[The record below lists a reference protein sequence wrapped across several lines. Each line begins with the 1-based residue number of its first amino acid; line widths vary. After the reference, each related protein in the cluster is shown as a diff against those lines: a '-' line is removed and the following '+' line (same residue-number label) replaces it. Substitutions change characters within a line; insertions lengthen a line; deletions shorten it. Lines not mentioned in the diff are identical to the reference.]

1 MARKS
6 CPRCGSTKII
16 EYELSY
22 KCLNCKSEFRI
33 NNEDK
38 IEAEDLLTVQE
49 MKGILEEL
57 GIDED
62 EERIKRLKGILG
74 YKNGDKDDSKQVN

>member
-22 KCLNCKSEFRI
+22 KCLDCKSEFSKNI
-33 NNEDK
+33 EDK
-38 IEAEDLLTVQE
+38 IEAENLLTIQE

-62 EERIKRLKGILG
+62 KERAGRLKEILE
-74 YKNGDKDDSKQVN
+74 DKDNSKQVN